1 MITTDKLSAIRAV
14 QAIAP
19 IQPARPAR
27 NVTEGTSSLTFATM
41 LSNAMRD
48 GPPPKHTD
56 SITETRGNPSTSAMS
71 YEDGSNLDIR
81 I

>member
-1 MITTDKLSAIRAV
+1 MITIDKLSAIRAV

-27 NVTEGTSSLTFATM
+27 NVTDGTSSLTFATM

-48 GPPPKHTD
+48 GPPSKHTG
-56 SITETRGNPSTSAMS
+56 SIIEARGTPPQSPMS
-71 YEDGSNLDIR
+71 YEDGSGLDIR